1 MITLNANFNKLITE
15 VLVPVYKCKF
25 LPFVHI
31 AKLFNKPS
39 EVISIADKDVDK
51 PEDPIYMTAHRGVT
65 SIAPENTIPAYE
77 ESVRLGYYSAECD
90 IRRTKDGV
98 WVLLHND
105 TIDKRF
111 CEYGELKNF
120 TFAEVR
126 RFSYKEGSN
135 FWAYDDLKMPTLDEF
150 LDVFVGTQTRPQI
163 EIKAE
168 TYDTL
173 HEVVDAVEKKG
184 LQDSAIVISFDL
196 QQLREVYKL
205 NDKIELW
212 YLVDR
217 ITEENIEE
225 ARSISDKVWLS
236 ANFDRNDKRSVQLAL
251 DRGIDVSY
259 WTVNTVEDAK
269 MLYDMGVRYI
279 ETDIL
284 AK

>member
-1 MITLNANFNKLITE
+1 MITMNAKFNKLITN
-15 VLVPVYKCKF
+15 VLAPIYKCRF
-25 LPFVHI
+25 LPFLHV
-31 AKLFNKPS
+31 AKLFNRPQ
-39 EVISIADKDVDK
+39 EVISIAGKGIDT

-105 TIDKRF
+105 TVDKWF
-111 CEYGELKNF
+111 CEYGELKDA
-120 TFAEVR
+120 TFEEVKKYS
-126 RFSYKEGSN
+126 FKSGSN
-135 FWAYDDLKMPTLDEF
+135 FWAYDDLRIPTLDEF
-150 LDVFVGTQTRPQI
+150 LDVFVGTKTRPQI

-173 HEVVDAVEKKG
+173 HEVVEAVEKKG
-184 LQDSAIVISFDL
+184 LIESAIVISFDL

-236 ANFDRNDKRSVQLAL
+236 ANFDKNDRRSVQLAL
-251 DRGIDVSY
+251 DRGIDASY
-259 WTVNTVEDAK
+259 WTVNTLEDAK
-269 MLYDMGVRYI
+269 MMYDLGVRYI